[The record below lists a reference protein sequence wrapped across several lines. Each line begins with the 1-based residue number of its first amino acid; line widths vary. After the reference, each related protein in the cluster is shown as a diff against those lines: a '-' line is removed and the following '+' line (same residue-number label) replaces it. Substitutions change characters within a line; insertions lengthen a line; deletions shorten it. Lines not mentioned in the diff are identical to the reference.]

1 MSQLPNNPNIKPA
14 ITTHTFRQFC
24 QKVLPSVYD
33 DSLSYYELLC
43 KLTAKINEVITANN
57 QNSEAITELQTL
69 YVELKN
75 YVDNYF
81 KNLDIQPEIDE
92 ALNRMAESGDL
103 ATIISEYLNGINV
116 YAFKTINDMKS
127 AETIGIGSICRTL
140 GDTDY
145 KTGNGKFYY
154 VRQYLTTDIID
165 DDNII
170 ALTNNPQAVAE
181 KIPDYFYNTITSN
194 IGNLSNLTTTDKT
207 STVGAIN
214 EVKGVADT
222 NTTNIG
228 TLSNLTTTEKTNT
241 VGAINEVKGV
251 ADTNTT
257 SIGTLSNLTTTEKSN
272 TVGAINEVKGVADTN
287 TTSIG
292 TLSNLTTTEKTNTVG
307 AINEVKGLAD
317 TNTTSIG
324 TLSNLTTTEKSNIV
338 GAINEIGSIMPIYVP
353 EWFPELKSRLSGTTF
368 GTDPTY
374 SVGAKQ
380 ATYLKMGRLVF
391 LTLYLKITL
400 SNVGDSNGYA
410 TIGNLPF
417 VANNNQ
423 RYPLTVAEFGSNIVR
438 SFSDN
443 NMHEVR
449 AFIDSGQNFIKL
461 YDVSGAN
468 AMKWVTSGSNANI
481 SISGFYLTN

>member
-241 VGAINEVKGV
+241 VGAINEVKG
-251 ADTNTT
+251 
-257 SIGTLSNLTTTEKSN
+257 
-272 TVGAINEVKGVADTN
+272 
-287 TTSIG
+287 
-292 TLSNLTTTEKTNTVG
+292 
-307 AINEVKGLAD
+307 LAD

>member
-57 QNSEAITELQTL
+57 QNSEAITELQEL
-69 YVELKN
+69 YKQLKS

-81 KNLDIQPEIDE
+81 QTLDLEPEIE
-92 ALNRMAESGDL
+92 QALDKMAEDGDL
-103 ATIISEYLNGINV
+103 ATIISQYLGGINV
-116 YAFKTINDMKS
+116 YGYKTKSDMKN
-127 AETIGIGSICRTL
+127 AEVLGAGAICRTL
-140 GDTDY
+140 GETDY
-145 KTGNGKFYY
+145 KTGNGNYY
-154 VRQYLTTDIID
+154 YIRQYLTTDVID
-165 DDNII
+165 DDNIVAI
-170 ALTNNPQAVAE
+170 PNKPEIIAE
-181 KIPDYFYNTITSN
+181 KIPDYFYDTITSN
-194 IGNLSNLTTTDKT
+194 IGDLSNLTTTDKT

-228 TLSNLTTTEKTNT
+228 TLSNLTTTEK
-241 VGAINEVKGV
+241 
-251 ADTNTT
+251 
-257 SIGTLSNLTTTEKSN
+257 SSL
-272 TVGAINEVKGVADTN
+272 
-287 TTSIG
+287 
-292 TLSNLTTTEKTNTVG
+292 
-307 AINEVKGLAD
+307 
-317 TNTTSIG
+317 
-324 TLSNLTTTEKSNIV
+324 V

-353 EWFPELKSRLSGTTF
+353 EWFPELKTKLSGATF
-368 GTDPTY
+368 GTGPTY

-400 SNVGDSNGYA
+400 SNVGDSSGYA
-410 TIGNLPF
+410 AIGNLPF

-423 RYPLTVAEFGSNIVR
+423 RYPLTVAEFGTNIIK

-468 AMKWVTSGSNANI
+468 AMKWVTSGNSANI